1 MVGTHVIAARPA
13 AAKKNLTRA
22 AIGLRVEMTLQQRM
36 PGLVW
41 SGAPGPVRAETGK
54 KEMPMGDF
62 AVEGAEL
69 KRMIKVAR
77 QQPVPFAFNPGK
89 NDSEHYLAMHR
100 KRSAAQLGKVA
111 KQDGV
116 GKKVAFGTAEI
127 DGKCLNLTCERNL
140 PTLAKRIKKY
150 LKSQK
155 IMLNV
160 RVLDPEGNLLDSDE
174 DDSIPD
180 DPSLDDAAAQ
190 DAASQPEASPAET
203 PDADGPDAGSDTEPE
218 TVPEAGPDA
227 GAIAAQLA
235 ADKDRMS
242 ALPEAQRQKLVAP
255 LQAVVALLKSG
266 DLVQAAAGA
275 DKITAALD
283 KLLAA
288 ASTDQGATVDT
299 AALAQRL
306 KAAHAGLAEIANA
319 DAVAKLTQAIKVA
332 AETLRGQD
340 AETATGQI
348 ERIEAA
354 MARLTGAAA
363 APPET
368 GASAAPPQ
376 PDAAAQARAKTGIA
390 EGTVKKRAFLATRWQ
405 KIPAEIKAEI
415 GKLRS
420 AMRADVPEEEPD
432 ALAAAMEKTLDTFCA
447 DMQEALDD
455 AINAGD
461 PGYTKSVGLIGD
473 FRTRVQ
479 SDKLIQHIKDNPF
492 DGGADVEPVLL
503 AALDEMQDVLS
514 A

>member
-1 MVGTHVIAARPA
+1 
-13 AAKKNLTRA
+13 
-22 AIGLRVEMTLQQRM
+22 
-36 PGLVW
+36 
-41 SGAPGPVRAETGK
+41 
-54 KEMPMGDF
+54 MGDF

-160 RVLDPEGNLLDSDE
+160 RVLDPEGNLLESDE
-174 DDSIPD
+174 DDAIPD
-180 DPSLDDAAAQ
+180 DPSLDDAAPK
-190 DAASQPEASPAET
+190 DAAPEPEATPAET
-203 PDADGPDAGSDTEPE
+203 PDADGPDAEPE
-218 TVPEAGPDA
+218 TEPDTGPDA

-235 ADKDRMS
+235 ADRDRMS
-242 ALPEAQRQKLVAP
+242 ALPEDQRQKLVAP

-266 DLVQAAAGA
+266 ELAQAAAGA

-288 ASTDQGATVDT
+288 QGADQAAAVDT

-306 KAAHAGLAEIANA
+306 KAAHVGLAEIANA

-340 AETATGQI
+340 AETAAGQI

-354 MARLTGAAA
+354 MARLTGAGA